1 MAQKSKFGGAL
12 AIGKQAIGKET
23 APQESPPSSEAILQE
38 RGSANAAPTAPP
50 PAPVEPEPE
59 PSLYTDKELKQVNAG
74 GLKVAFAVRRLW
86 MLQAHLKGVSLASII
101 KPALIEELGLPEG
114 FSADNLSAPSEK

>member
-23 APQESPPSSEAILQE
+23 ASQETSASEAVI
-38 RGSANAAPTAPP
+38 APTAPP
-50 PAPVEPEPE
+50 QAPAEPEPE
-59 PSLYTDKELKQVNAG
+59 PSLYTDEELKQVNAG
-74 GLKVAFAVRRLW
+74 GLKVAFAVRRHW

-114 FSADNLSAPSEK
+114 FSSDNLSAPSEK